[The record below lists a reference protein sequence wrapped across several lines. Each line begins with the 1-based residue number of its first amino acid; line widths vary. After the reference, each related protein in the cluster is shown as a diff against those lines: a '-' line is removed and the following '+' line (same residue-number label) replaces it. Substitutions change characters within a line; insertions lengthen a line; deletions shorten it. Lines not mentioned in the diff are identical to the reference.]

1 MKQPL
6 NHVPIAER
14 NQQILEHFARTGGTY
29 EQVAKDL
36 NMSPNTVAS
45 ILNKTTVCGV
55 IPKSIN
61 TDWFKEPEFIEIPV
75 KVSVI
80 NGKVVHLIPSRI
92 NFEA

>member
-6 NHVPIAER
+6 THVPIDER
-14 NQQILEHFARTGGTY
+14 NKQILEHFARTGGTY
-29 EQVAKDL
+29 KQVAKDL
-36 NMSPNTVAS
+36 NMSIPVATKVLGMAS
-45 ILNKTTVCGV
+45 ISGV

-61 TDWFKEPEFIEIPV
+61 TDWFTEPEMIEIPV

-92 NFEA
+92 NFES